1 MILWMRHGESSWNA
15 AGRMQYDAMH
25 PELTEHGR
33 EQARLAAETLSGC
46 SITALWASPAVRA
59 QQTAEIVAR
68 RLKLDVRTD
77 HLLLEQ
83 ARHES
88 ADDVADRVT
97 RFAGSMSPATV
108 TLAVTHGDTI
118 AVAAR
123 VLGSQTPGI
132 IANATWIETA

>member
-1 MILWMRHGESSWNA
+1 MIIWMRHGESSWNA

-25 PELTEHGR
+25 PELTEYGR
-33 EQARLAAETLSGC
+33 EQARLAADALAAY
-46 SITALWASPAVRA
+46 SIAALWASPAVRA

-68 RLKLDVRTD
+68 RLELDVRTD

-83 ARHES
+83 ARRES

-97 RFAGSMSPATV
+97 RFAASVPSATV

-118 AVAAR
+118 AIAAK